1 MMGLQNQQKELF
13 GYNIDLDRRVR
24 ADNPLRQV
32 AAQVDFSFAREEVEH
47 TYGANGN
54 VSVDPVVILKMMFLL
69 FWDNI
74 SAERELMRI
83 IPERL
88 DYLWFLGYGLNDEV
102 PDHSV
107 LSKARARWG
116 SKVFERLF
124 VRTVEA
130 CVAAG
135 LVEGHK
141 IHMDGS
147 LTAAN
152 ASTKSVITSSPEMVA
167 ALRQVYQEQTDKLT
181 EKLQIHEEPAPLGP
195 ANASRVSKTDPEAEL
210 VRRPNTPSRPS
221 YKHHRVVDNAQGV
234 ITAHVTT
241 RATVMENTQLPSL
254 VDQHQQNTGMK
265 VSTVVADTQY
275 GTIEN
280 LLECV
285 DRHIEPHMA
294 DVKTVQDEGQRR
306 AKFFSKEQFIYDRVT
321 DTYKCPA
328 GQLLKRWQKRTD
340 KGAYQYFPTTGTC
353 DNCPLRAQCTDAQ
366 GGRRITRSDREDEL
380 ERARAITQSPLA
392 VRDRMRRKHLMEGS
406 FADAANSH
414 GFKRARWR
422 GLWCQF
428 IQNHLI
434 AACQNLRILFR
445 KALLKGRAA
454 VAIEI
459 IEGIFP
465 SADRQNW
472 LTPILCTSIVY
483 SADLPNWKPITL
495 QYVGSF
501 RKKVPSE

>member
-1 MMGLQNQQKELF
+1 MMGLQNKQKELF

-32 AAQVDFSFAREEVEH
+32 AAQVDFSFARAEVEH
-47 TYGANGN
+47 KYGDNGN
-54 VSVDPVVILKMMFLL
+54 VSVDPEVILKMMFLL

-74 SAERELMRI
+74 SSERELMRI
-83 IPERL
+83 IAERL
-88 DYLWFLGYGLNDEV
+88 DYLWFLGYGLNDEL

-135 LVEGHK
+135 LVEGNK

-147 LTAAN
+147 LIAAN

-181 EKLQIHEEPAPLGP
+181 DKLQIHDHEQPAPSGL
-195 ANASRVSKTDPEAEL
+195 ANATRVSKTDPEAEL
-210 VRRPNTPSRPS
+210 VRRANCSSHPS

-234 ITAHVTT
+234 ITAQVTS
-241 RATVMENTQLPSL
+241 RATVMEDTQLPSL

-265 VSTVVADTQY
+265 VNTVTADTQY

-294 DVKTVQDEGQRR
+294 DLKTVQDEGQRR
-306 AKFFSKEQFIYDRVT
+306 AKFFSKEQFVYERAT

-328 GQLLKRWQKRTD
+328 GQLLKRRQKRAD
-340 KGAYQYFPTTGTC
+340 RGAYQYLPKAGTC
-353 DNCPLRAQCTDAQ
+353 DNCPLRAQCTDAK

-380 ERARAITQSPLA
+380 ERARAITQSRLA
-392 VRDRMRRKHLMEGS
+392 VRDRVRRKHLMERS

-422 GLWCQF
+422 GLWRQL

-454 VAIEI
+454 AAIEI
-459 IEGIFP
+459 IEAIFP
-465 SADRQNW
+465 SANRQNG
-472 LTPILCTSIVY
+472 LIRIPTCPFAMPPS
-483 SADLPNWKPITL
+483 SLP
-495 QYVGSF
+495 
-501 RKKVPSE
+501 EA